1 MKPRRKQPA
10 RVREKPPAYASQR
23 AGRLLLD
30 SHVWVWWTTMN
41 PKLGPGT
48 RAAIANAQEVCLSVA
63 SAWEL
68 AIKRQLGK
76 LKIPRNMD
84 LQAEFALDGF
94 VPVTITL
101 EHALVAA
108 SLPPIHKDPFD
119 RMLVAQ
125 ARVEGLTLVT
135 ADPMLSRYDVPTFIA
150 E

>member
-1 MKPRRKQPA
+1 VKQRRKRPA
-10 RVREKPPAYASQR
+10 RVRETPPGDASQR
-23 AGRLLLD
+23 TGRLLLD
-30 SHVWVWWTTMN
+30 SHVWIWWRTLDPRM
-41 PKLGPGT
+41 GPGT
-48 RAAIANAQEVCLSVA
+48 RAAITTADDVYLSVA

-76 LKIPRNMD
+76 LKIPRELD
-84 LQAEFALDGF
+84 LAAEFARDGF
-94 VPVTITL
+94 VPVTITM

-125 ARVEGLTLVT
+125 ARIEGLTLVT
-135 ADPMLSRYDVPTFIA
+135 ADPMLSRYDVPVLAA